1 MVRIIIPVTAECK
14 IGVSFLEKTL
24 VIVESPAKAK
34 SIGKFL
40 GSKYFVKASM
50 GHLRDLPKSQFGV
63 DPDKGFEPKYIAIRG
78 KGDIIK
84 ELKTAAKKAGR
95 VFLASDPDREGEA
108 IAWHLQH
115 LLDLEPGEKCRIE
128 FNEITKNAI
137 QSAVKNPRAIDLNR
151 VNAQQARRVLD
162 RLVGYNLSP
171 LLWKKVKKGLS
182 AGRVQSVAVRLICDR
197 EEEIQSFIKEEYWT
211 LTARLAKRGD
221 AFNARLH
228 RIGDKKADI
237 PDEASVK
244 EIIND
249 LKGKEY
255 SVARVVRKE
264 KLRQPPAP
272 FITSTLQQDAYRKLN
287 FTARK
292 TMSVAQQLYEGIDLG
307 RDGPSGL
314 VTYIRTDSTRVSD
327 TARQETQEYILA
339 RFGKQF
345 VGGAAK
351 HSAGKGKAQDAHEA
365 IRPTYVSKEPDQ
377 IKAFLSG
384 DQYKLY
390 RLIWDRFVASQMS
403 AAIIDTTSVDVSAGD
418 YTFRVAG
425 SIVKFQGY
433 MKVYTEAKDE
443 GQDEDY
449 NSSLPVMAEGDLLE
463 KKSLTPKQHFTQPPP
478 RYTDATLIRALEE
491 KGIGRPSTYAPIVET
506 IQKRGYVVKE
516 KKQFVPTELGSV
528 VVGLLKD
535 YFQDIIDVEFTAA
548 MEEKLDNVEEG
559 DVDWTGVLKDFY
571 APFKTTLS
579 TAEKEIGHVDLAD
592 EVTGELCPN
601 CQRNLVIKMGRYG
614 KFLACP
620 GFPQCRYTRPLLEST
635 GVNCPECP
643 GGLVLRRSKKGRAF
657 YGCDK
662 YPECKF
668 SVWDRP
674 SPEKCPECG
683 GLMVIKKYG
692 GRETLKCVSEKCAPL
707 EKRRTADAPAKKKAP
722 RKAGAKSGDKTSAKA
737 GAKAVGRKKAK
748 GVSVPV
754 DGEKGGKIASE
765 R

>member
-1 MVRIIIPVTAECK
+1 M
-14 IGVSFLEKTL
+14 EKTL

-84 ELKTAAKKAGR
+84 ELKSAAKKAGR

-115 LLDLEPGEKCRIE
+115 LLDLDPGEKCRIE

-151 VNAQQARRVLD
+151 VNAQQARRILD

-197 EEEIQSFIKEEYWT
+197 EEEIQSFVPEEYWT
-211 LTARLAKRGD
+211 LTARLAKNGHET
-221 AFNARLH
+221 FGARLH

-237 PDEASVK
+237 PDEARVK

-264 KLRQPPAP
+264 KLRQPPSP

-307 RDGPSGL
+307 KDGPSGL

-345 VGGAAK
+345 AGGATK
-351 HSAGKGKAQDAHEA
+351 HSAGKAKVQDAHEA

-390 RLIWDRFVASQMS
+390 KLIWDRFVASQMS
-403 AAIIDTTSVDVSAGD
+403 AAIIDTTSVDIRAGD
-418 YTFRVAG
+418 YTFRVVG

-443 GQDEDY
+443 GQDEDD
-449 NSSLPVMAEGDLLE
+449 NRALPVMTEGDRLE

-516 KKQFVPTELGSV
+516 KKQFVPTELGMV
-528 VVGLLKD
+528 VVSLLKD

-592 EVTGELCPN
+592 EVTDELCPN
-601 CQRNLVIKMGRYG
+601 CQKNLVIKMGRYG

-620 GFPQCRYTRPLLEST
+620 GFPQCRYTRPLLEPT
-635 GVNCPECP
+635 GVKCPECL
-643 GGLVLRRSKKGRAF
+643 GELVLRRSKKGRVF

-662 YPECKF
+662 YPECQF

-674 SPEKCPECG
+674 SQEKCPECG

-692 GRETLKCVSEKCAPL
+692 GRETLKCVLERCSSQ
-707 EKRRTADAPAKKKAP
+707 EKRRPAAGPAKDKKP
-722 RKAGAKSGDKTSAKA
+722 GKAGGKTGAKP
-737 GAKAVGRKKAK
+737 GAKAAAKTGGKNKAK

-754 DGEKGGKIASE
+754 DGEKGGKIASG